1 LTQLESDHAT
11 IKTENKALTNSLTVT
26 QSTYK
31 DLALTKGI
39 EIENLQ
45 SDLQDYRQKLQ
56 QCQMQLSKQTQ
67 DYD

>member
-1 LTQLESDHAT
+1 MTQLESDHAT
-11 IKTENKALTNSLTVT
+11 IKTENKALMNSLTVT

-45 SDLQDYRQKLQ
+45 GDLQDYKQKLQ
-56 QCQMQLSKQTQ
+56 QCQMQLSKQNQ